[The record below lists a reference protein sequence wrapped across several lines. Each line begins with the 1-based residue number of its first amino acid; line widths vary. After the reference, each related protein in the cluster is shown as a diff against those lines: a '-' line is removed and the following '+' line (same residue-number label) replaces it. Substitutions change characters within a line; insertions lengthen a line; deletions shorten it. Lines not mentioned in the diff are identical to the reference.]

1 VTLNL
6 QNSCNTMSKA
16 ATPNHFIKAITSNDL
31 KNGKHDY
38 IYTRF
43 PPEPNGYL
51 HLGHAKSICL
61 NFGLAADLGG
71 KCNLRFD
78 DTNPEK
84 ESLEYM
90 EAIRDSVSWLGFE
103 WDKLCYASD
112 YYDHLY
118 GFALEL
124 IDKGLAYVDDLNAE
138 QMREYRGTLTN
149 VGRDS
154 PSRSRTPAESRK
166 LFESMRAGE
175 FEEGA
180 YTLRAKIDMG
190 SPNISMRDP
199 IIYRIRFAHHY
210 RAGDKWC
217 IYPMYDFTH
226 CISDALEGIT
236 HSLCTLEFQDNR
248 VLYDWFL
255 ANITI
260 EQNLIGEKGKLM
272 PRQIEF
278 GRSNLEYTVA
288 SKRKLIKLVTEG
300 HVTGWDDPRLT
311 TLVGLRRRGYTPA
324 SIRNFCAEIGVT
336 KKDSTIDMAV
346 LENAIRQD
354 LEASAKRVFGVLKPL
369 KLVITN
375 YPEGDSEKFSVK
387 NHPKDESM
395 GTRELPFSR
404 EVYIDQDDF
413 MLDPPTD
420 FFRLGPGREV
430 RLRYGYAVTCNEVIK
445 GDDGSVLELRCTYD
459 PLSAKGK
466 TADGRKIKGIIHWV
480 SAAHAVDAEVRVYDR
495 LYTEPNPG
503 AAEDFISLINPQS
516 LQSFPDAKLE
526 PSILDAT
533 PEDRFQFERVGYFCF
548 DSVDNAKGSAG
559 NAEGKLVMNRTVSLR
574 DTWAKVGKK

>member
-1 VTLNL
+1 
-6 QNSCNTMSKA
+6 MAKA
-16 ATPNHFIKAITSNDL
+16 PNPNHFIRAISSNDL

-90 EAIRDSVSWLGFE
+90 EAIRDSVAWLGFE

-138 QMREYRGTLTN
+138 QMREYRGSLTEA
-149 VGRDS
+149 GKDS
-154 PSRSRTPAESRK
+154 PNRDRDPAESRD
-166 LFESMRAGE
+166 LFERMRAGE
-175 FEEGA
+175 FKEGE
-180 YTLRAKIDMG
+180 YTLRAKIDMA

-248 VLYDWFL
+248 ELYDWFL
-255 ANITI
+255 ANITLT
-260 EQNLIGEKGKLM
+260 ENLLGEKGKAM

-278 GRSNLEYTVA
+278 GRSTLEYTIA
-288 SKRKLIKLVTEG
+288 SKRKLIRLVSEG
-300 HVTGWDDPRLT
+300 HVNGWDDPRLT

-324 SIRNFCAEIGVT
+324 SICNFCAEIGVT

-354 LEASAKRVFGVLKPL
+354 LEASAKRAFGVLNPL

-375 YPEGDSEKFSVK
+375 YPENQSETFTVN

-395 GTRELPFSR
+395 GTREIPFGR
-404 EVYIDQDDF
+404 EIYIEQDDF
-413 MLDPPTD
+413 MLDPPSK

-430 RLRYGYAVTCNEVIK
+430 RLRYGYAVTCDEVIQ
-445 GDDGSVLELRCTYD
+445 DDAGNVIELRCTYD

-503 AAEDFISLINPQS
+503 AAEDFISLINPES
-516 LQSFPDAKLE
+516 LKVFPDAKLE
-526 PSILDAT
+526 PSLAEANA
-533 PEDRFQFERVGYFCF
+533 EDRFQFERVGYFCF
-548 DSVDNAKGSAG
+548 DRVDSSEK
-559 NAEGKLVMNRTVSLR
+559 KLVMNRTVSLR
-574 DTWAKVGKK
+574 DTWAKVGM

>member
-1 VTLNL
+1 
-6 QNSCNTMSKA
+6 MSKA
-16 ATPNHFIKAITSNDL
+16 ATPNHFIRAITSNDL

-38 IYTRF
+38 VYTRF

-90 EAIRDSVSWLGFE
+90 EAIRDSVAWLGFE
-103 WDKLCYASD
+103 WNKLCYASD

-138 QMREYRGTLTN
+138 QMREYRGNLTEPGKN
-149 VGRDS
+149 SPNRDRS
-154 PSRSRTPAESRK
+154 PSESRE
-166 LFESMRAGE
+166 LFERMRAGE
-175 FEEGA
+175 FAEGEL
-180 YTLRAKIDMG
+180 TLRAKIDMS

-199 IIYRIRFAHHY
+199 IIYRIRYAHHY

-217 IYPMYDFTH
+217 IFPMYDFTH

-248 VLYDWFL
+248 ELYDWFL

-260 EQNLIGEKGKLM
+260 EQNLIGEKDKLM

-288 SKRKLIKLVTEG
+288 SKRKLIQLVSEG
-300 HVTGWDDPRLT
+300 HVNGWDDPRLT

-346 LENAIRQD
+346 LENSIRQD

-375 YPEGDSEKFSVK
+375 YPEGKSETFTVK
-387 NHPKDESM
+387 NHPKDTDM
-395 GTRELPFSR
+395 GTREIPFR
-404 EVYIDQDDF
+404 PEVYIDQDDF
-413 MLDPPTD
+413 MLDPPSK

-430 RLRYGYAVTCNEVIK
+430 RLRYGYAVTCNEVIQ
-445 GDDGSVLELRCTYD
+445 DDNGEVVELRCTYD
-459 PLSAKGK
+459 PLTAKGK
-466 TADGRKIKGIIHWV
+466 TPDGRKIKGIIHWV

-503 AAEDFISLINPQS
+503 ATEDFISLINPDS
-516 LQSFPDAKLE
+516 LQSFANAKLE
-526 PSILDAT
+526 PSILEASS
-533 PEDRFQFERVGYFCF
+533 EDRFQFERVGYFCF
-548 DSVDNAKGSAG
+548 DSVDSTRDKV
-559 NAEGKLVMNRTVSLR
+559 VMNRTVSLR
-574 DTWAKVGKK
+574 DTWAKTSQK

>member
-1 VTLNL
+1 
-6 QNSCNTMSKA
+6 MSKA
-16 ATPNHFIKAITSNDL
+16 PNPNHFIRAISSNDL

-84 ESLEYM
+84 ESIEYM
-90 EAIRDSVSWLGFE
+90 EAIRDSVAWLGFE
-103 WDKLCYASD
+103 WNKLCYASD

-118 GFALEL
+118 DFALEL

-138 QMREYRGTLTN
+138 QMREYRGSLTDA
-149 VGRDS
+149 GKDS
-154 PSRSRTPAESRK
+154 PNRDREPSISRD
-166 LFESMRAGE
+166 LFERMRAGE

-180 YTLRAKIDMG
+180 YTLRAKIDMA

-199 IIYRIRFAHHY
+199 IIYRIRYAHHY

-248 VLYDWFL
+248 ELYDWFL
-255 ANITI
+255 SNITI
-260 EQNLIGEKGKLM
+260 NENLIGEKGKPM

-288 SKRKLIKLVTEG
+288 SKRKLIKLVDEG
-300 HVTGWDDPRLT
+300 HVNGWDDPRLT

-336 KKDSTIDMAV
+336 KKDSVIDMAV

-369 KLVITN
+369 KLVISN
-375 YPEGDSEKFSVK
+375 YPEGKSETFTVK

-395 GTRELPFSR
+395 GTREIPFGR
-404 EVYIDQDDF
+404 EIYIDQDDF
-413 MLDPPTD
+413 MLEPPAK

-430 RLRYGYAVTCNEVIK
+430 RLRYGYAVTCNEVIQDEQ
-445 GDDGSVLELRCTYD
+445 GNVVELRCTYD
-459 PLSAKGK
+459 PLTAKGK
-466 TADGRKIKGIIHWV
+466 TPDGRKIKGIIHWV
-480 SAAHAVDAEVRVYDR
+480 SANHAVDAEVRVYDR

-503 AAEDFISLINPQS
+503 ASEDFISLINAES
-516 LQSFPDAKLE
+516 LQTYADAKLE
-526 PSILDAT
+526 PSVIDADKD
-533 PEDRFQFERVGYFCF
+533 DRFQFERVGYFCF
-548 DSVDNAKGSAG
+548 DSVDNSQSKV
-559 NAEGKLVMNRTVSLR
+559 VMNRTVSLR
-574 DTWAKVGKK
+574 DTWAKLGK

>member
-1 VTLNL
+1 
-6 QNSCNTMSKA
+6 MSKA
-16 ATPNHFIKAITSNDL
+16 PTPNHFIKAITSNDL
-31 KNGKHDY
+31 KNGKYDY

-90 EAIRDSVSWLGFE
+90 EAIRDSVAWLGFE
-103 WDKLCYASD
+103 WNKLCYASD

-138 QMREYRGTLTN
+138 QMREYRGSLTDA
-149 VGRDS
+149 GRDS
-154 PSRSRTPAESRK
+154 PSRSRMPAESRE
-166 LFESMRAGE
+166 LFERMRSGE

-180 YTLRAKIDMG
+180 YTLRAKIDMS

-248 VLYDWFL
+248 ALYDWFL

-260 EQNLIGEKGKLM
+260 EKNLIGEKGKTM

-300 HVTGWDDPRLT
+300 HVSGWDDPRLT

-375 YPEGDSEKFSVK
+375 YPEGKSETFTVK

-395 GTRELPFSR
+395 GTRELPFSN

-413 MLDPPTD
+413 MLEPPAD

-430 RLRYGYAVTCNEVIK
+430 RLRYGYAVTCNQVIEDDK
-445 GDDGSVLELRCTYD
+445 GQIVELRCTYD

-480 SAAHAVDAEVRVYDR
+480 SAAHAVNAEVRVYDR

-503 AAEDFISLINPQS
+503 AADDFISLINPKS
-516 LQSFPDAKLE
+516 LQSFDDAKLE
-526 PSILDAT
+526 QSILEAH

-548 DSVDNAKGSAG
+548 DSVDNTDDKVV
-559 NAEGKLVMNRTVSLR
+559 LNRTVSLR
-574 DTWAKVGKK
+574 DTWAKVGNK

>member
-1 VTLNL
+1 
-6 QNSCNTMSKA
+6 MSKA
-16 ATPNHFIKAITSNDL
+16 PNPNHFIRAITSNDL
-31 KNGKHDY
+31 KNGKHNY

-90 EAIRDSVSWLGFE
+90 EAIRDSVAWLGFE

-138 QMREYRGTLTN
+138 QMREYRGTLTEA
-149 VGRDS
+149 GKDS
-154 PSRSRTPAESRK
+154 PNRDRALAENRD
-166 LFESMRAGE
+166 LFERMRAGE

-180 YTLRAKIDMG
+180 YTLRAKIDMS

-199 IIYRIRFAHHY
+199 IIYRIRYAHHY

-248 VLYDWFL
+248 ELYDWFL

-260 EQNLIGEKGKLM
+260 GENLVGEKVAENGDDNGKAM

-288 SKRKLIKLVTEG
+288 SKRKLIQLVTEG
-300 HVTGWDDPRLT
+300 HVNGWDDPRLT

-375 YPEGDSEKFSVK
+375 YPEGESETFTVK

-395 GTRELPFSR
+395 GTREIPFGR
-404 EVYIDQDDF
+404 EIYIDQDDF
-413 MLDPPTD
+413 MLEPLSK

-430 RLRYGYAVTCNEVIK
+430 RLRYGYAITCNEVIQDDK
-445 GDDGSVLELRCTYD
+445 GNVVELRCTYD
-459 PLSAKGK
+459 PLTAKGQ
-466 TADGRKIKGIIHWV
+466 TPDGRKIKGIIHWV
-480 SAAHAVDAEVRVYDR
+480 SAAHAVNAEVRVYDR
-495 LYTEPNPG
+495 LYTESNPG
-503 AAEDFISLINPQS
+503 AADDFISLINPDS
-516 LQSFPDAKLE
+516 LQVFPDAKLE
-526 PSILDAT
+526 PSVLDAGS
-533 PEDRFQFERVGYFCF
+533 EDRFQFERVGYFCF
-548 DSVDNAKGSAG
+548 DSEDNSEDKVV
-559 NAEGKLVMNRTVSLR
+559 LNRTVSLR
-574 DTWAKVGKK
+574 DTWAKAKPN

>member
-1 VTLNL
+1 
-6 QNSCNTMSKA
+6 MSKA

-375 YPEGDSEKFSVK
+375 YPEGDSETFSVK

>member
-1 VTLNL
+1 
-6 QNSCNTMSKA
+6 MAKA
-16 ATPNHFIKAITSNDL
+16 PNPNHFIRAISSNDL

-90 EAIRDSVSWLGFE
+90 EAIRDSVAWLGFE
-103 WDKLCYASD
+103 WERLCYASD

-138 QMREYRGTLTN
+138 QMREYRGSLTE
-149 VGRDS
+149 VGKDS
-154 PSRSRTPAESRK
+154 PNRDRSINDNKE
-166 LFESMRAGE
+166 LFERMRAGE
-175 FEEGA
+175 FKEGE

-199 IIYRIRFAHHY
+199 IIYRIRYAHHY

-217 IYPMYDFTH
+217 IYPMYDFAH

-248 VLYDWFL
+248 ELYDWFL
-255 ANITI
+255 GNITLN
-260 EQNLIGEKGKLM
+260 ENLIGETNKAM
-272 PRQIEF
+272 PKQIEF
-278 GRSNLEYTVA
+278 GRSNLEYTLA
-288 SKRKLIKLVTEG
+288 SKRKLIQLVKEG
-300 HVTGWDDPRLT
+300 HVKGWDDPRLT

-375 YPEGDSEKFSVK
+375 YPEGESESFTVR

-395 GTRELPFSR
+395 GTREIPFGR
-404 EVYIDQDDF
+404 EIYIDQDDF
-413 MLDPPTD
+413 MLEPPAK

-430 RLRYGYAVTCNEVIK
+430 RLRYGYAVTCNEVIQ
-445 GDDGSVLELRCTYD
+445 DQDGNVIELRCTYD
-459 PLSAKGK
+459 PLTAKGK
-466 TADGRKIKGIIHWV
+466 TPDGRKIKGIIHWV
-480 SAAHAVDAEVRVYDR
+480 AAEQAVDAEVRVYDR

-503 AAEDFISLINPQS
+503 AAEDFISLINPES
-516 LQSFPDAKLE
+516 LQVFPDAKLE
-526 PSILDAT
+526 PSLA
-533 PEDRFQFERVGYFCF
+533 EAKENDRYQFERVGYFCI
-548 DSVDNAKGSAG
+548 DSGDSSEK
-559 NAEGKLVMNRTVSLR
+559 KLVMNRTVSLR
-574 DTWAKVGKK
+574 DTWAKVAK

>member
-1 VTLNL
+1 MNKP
-6 QNSCNTMSKA
+6 M
-16 ATPNHFIKAITSNDL
+16 PNHFIRAITSNDIA
-31 KNGKHDY
+31 NGKHEY

-61 NFGLAADLGG
+61 NFGLAESLGG

-84 ESLEYM
+84 EEMEYV
-90 EAIRDSVSWLGFE
+90 ESIRDTVAWLGFK

-112 YYDHLY
+112 YYEHLY

-138 QMREYRGTLTN
+138 QMREYRGSLTEA
-149 VGRDS
+149 GKDS
-154 PSRSRTPAESRK
+154 PSRNRSAAENRD
-166 LFESMRAGE
+166 LFERMRAGE
-175 FEEGA
+175 FSEGE
-180 YTLRAKIDMG
+180 YTLRAKIDMA
-190 SPNISMRDP
+190 SPNIVMRDP

-248 VLYDWFL
+248 ELYDWVL
-255 ANITI
+255 SNITI
-260 EQNLIGEKGKLM
+260 EENLNGEKGKLM

-288 SKRKLIKLVTEG
+288 SKRKLIQLVAEG
-300 HVTGWDDPRLT
+300 HVDGWDDPRLT
-311 TLVGLRRRGYTPA
+311 TLVGLRRRGYTPN
-324 SIRNFCAEIGVT
+324 SIRTFCAEIGVT
-336 KKDSTIDMAV
+336 KKDSTIEMGV

-354 LEASAKRVFGVLKPL
+354 LEAGAKRAFGVLKPL

-375 YPEGDSEKFSVK
+375 YPEDQSETFEVS
-387 NHPKDESM
+387 NHPKDASM
-395 GTRELPFSR
+395 GTRHIPFGR

-413 MLDPPTD
+413 MLDPPSK

-430 RLRYGYAVTCNEVIK
+430 RLRYGYAVTCNEVIQD
-445 GDDGSVLELRCTYD
+445 DDGNVIELRCTYD

-480 SAAHAVDAEVRVYDR
+480 SAADAVDAEIRVYDR
-495 LYTEPNPG
+495 LYNEPNPG
-503 AAEDFISLINPQS
+503 AAEDFISLINPDS
-516 LQSFPDAKLE
+516 LQVFTDAKVE
-526 PSILDAT
+526 PSVLEASTD
-533 PEDRFQFERVGYFCF
+533 DRFQFERVGYFCF
-548 DSVDNAKGSAG
+548 DSEDHSSDRVV
-559 NAEGKLVMNRTVSLR
+559 LNRTVSLR
-574 DTWAKVGKK
+574 DTWANVAKK

>member
-1 VTLNL
+1 MNKP
-6 QNSCNTMSKA
+6 M
-16 ATPNHFIKAITSNDL
+16 PNHFIRAITSNDI
-31 KNGKHDY
+31 KNGKHEY

-61 NFGLAADLGG
+61 NFGLAESLDG

-84 ESLEYM
+84 EEMEYV
-90 EAIRDSVSWLGFE
+90 ESIRDTVAWLGFK

-112 YYDHLY
+112 YYEHLY

-124 IDKGLAYVDDLNAE
+124 IDKGLAYVDDLDAE
-138 QMREYRGTLTN
+138 QMREYRGSLTEA
-149 VGRDS
+149 GKDS
-154 PSRSRTPAESRK
+154 PSRNRAAAENRD
-166 LFESMRAGE
+166 LFERMRAGE
-175 FEEGA
+175 FKEGE
-180 YTLRAKIDMG
+180 YTLRAKIDMS
-190 SPNISMRDP
+190 SPNIVMRDP
-199 IIYRIRFAHHY
+199 IIYRIRYAHHY

-217 IYPMYDFTH
+217 VYPMYDFTH

-248 VLYDWFL
+248 ELYDWVL
-255 ANITI
+255 GNITI
-260 EQNLIGEKGKLM
+260 DENLNGEKGKLM

-288 SKRKLIKLVTEG
+288 SKRKLIQLVTEG
-300 HVTGWDDPRLT
+300 HVDGWDDPRLT
-311 TLVGLRRRGYTPA
+311 TLVGLRRRGYTPN
-324 SIRNFCAEIGVT
+324 SIRTFCAEIGVT
-336 KKDSTIDMAV
+336 KKDSTIEMGV

-354 LEASAKRVFGVLKPL
+354 LEADAKRAFGVLKPL

-375 YPEGDSEKFSVK
+375 YPKDQSETFEVK

-395 GTRELPFSR
+395 GTRHIPFGH

-413 MLDPPTD
+413 MLEPPSK

-430 RLRYGYAVTCNEVIK
+430 RLRYGYAVTCNEVIQD
-445 GDDGSVLELRCTYD
+445 DDGNVVELRCTYD

-480 SAAHAVDAEVRVYDR
+480 SAADAVDAEVRVYDR

-503 AAEDFISLINPQS
+503 AAEDFISLINPDS
-516 LQSFPDAKLE
+516 LQVFPDAKIE
-526 PSILDAT
+526 PSVLEASID
-533 PEDRFQFERVGYFCF
+533 DRFQFERVGYFCF
-548 DSVDNAKGSAG
+548 DSEDHSSDKVV
-559 NAEGKLVMNRTVSLR
+559 LNRTVSLR
-574 DTWAKVGKK
+574 DTWANVAKK

>member
-1 VTLNL
+1 
-6 QNSCNTMSKA
+6 MSKA
-16 ATPNHFIKAITSNDL
+16 PNPNHFIRAITSNDL

-38 IYTRF
+38 VYTRF

-90 EAIRDSVSWLGFE
+90 EAIRDSVAWLGFE
-103 WDKLCYASD
+103 WEKLCYASD

-118 GFALEL
+118 DFALEL
-124 IDKGLAYVDDLNAE
+124 IDKGLAYVDDLDAE
-138 QMREYRGTLTN
+138 QMREYRGSLTEA
-149 VGRDS
+149 GKDS
-154 PSRSRTPAESRK
+154 PNRDRDPKSSRN
-166 LFESMRAGE
+166 LFERMRAGE
-175 FEEGA
+175 FEEGT
-180 YTLRAKIDMG
+180 YTLRAKIDMA

-199 IIYRIRFAHHY
+199 IIYRIRYAHHY

-217 IYPMYDFTH
+217 VYPMYDFTH

-248 VLYDWFL
+248 ELYDWFL

-260 EQNLIGEKGKLM
+260 EENLVGEKGKLM

-278 GRSNLEYTVA
+278 GRSNLEYTLA
-288 SKRKLIKLVTEG
+288 SKRKLIQLVTEG
-300 HVTGWDDPRLT
+300 HVNGWDDPRLT

-336 KKDSTIDMAV
+336 KKDSVIDMAV

-369 KLVITN
+369 KLIITN
-375 YPEGDSEKFSVK
+375 YPKGESETFTVK

-395 GTRELPFSR
+395 GTREIPFGR
-404 EVYIDQDDF
+404 EIYIDHDDF
-413 MLDPPTD
+413 MLEPSSK

-430 RLRYGYAVTCNEVIK
+430 RLRYGYAVTCNEVIQ
-445 GDDGSVLELRCTYD
+445 DDQGNVIELHCTYD
-459 PLSAKGK
+459 PLTAKGQ
-466 TADGRKIKGIIHWV
+466 TPDGRKIKGIIHWV
-480 SAAHAVDAEVRVYDR
+480 SATHAVDAQVRVYDR

-503 AAEDFISLINPQS
+503 AAEDFISLINPDS
-516 LQSFPDAKLE
+516 LQTFGNAKLE
-526 PSILDAT
+526 PSILEANE
-533 PEDRFQFERVGYFCF
+533 EDRFQFERVGYFCF
-548 DSVDNAKGSAG
+548 DSVDNTE
-559 NAEGKLVMNRTVSLR
+559 NNVVMNRTVSLR